1 MGVGVFLPVEV
12 VQQAGEV
19 PFMGF
24 LVVFVQLLGVGRHG
38 GSNHAAVVS
47 QVFVFDEGFEQL
59 FSFLFR
65 HGSSKLLFFKGKVK
79 ITGSPG
85 FERIYQLLKGMQEK
99 HKKSDFSRIFRGW
112 LPLPVVKDQKE
123 QLVSFYSFQIMLPI
137 YLKKSRVSAAACV
150 APEGQLIDCNPAFER
165 LFGEKTGFT
174 KLFDLIQTGSHGS
187 LRRLCANAGSAEKR
201 RKRTIPVTTLFTV
214 YGTAVQADFMPFSEG
229 PEGTVLLGLFAQ
241 ILPNTGLPK
250 HTPTNLELQ
259 RDYLA
264 SIIAAIPDMLLIADR
279 DGNIL
284 EWGHAADGKEG
295 FVPAAGFEETALQ
308 GLLPVRV
315 RAAFRS
321 ALRRICR
328 GESAERVEYSLAG
341 SGQDNWFEANLAP
354 LGNDKIIVLN
364 RDITKRKQTEE
375 KIRIQEG
382 MLRAIYNSAGQSV
395 TFIDLEFKVMFFNKV
410 AENIVKQ
417 VFGKVKTIGAPALDY
432 VLPADR
438 DAFEN
443 YYREALAGKQAYFEK
458 ENQGKWW
465 RFFIYPVYD
474 EGGKISGIAQNVA
487 DVTDRKEREI
497 ELRENKERLNK
508 TIEAVPHPLLIT
520 DEACCITYI
529 NEQFEAVLG
538 YDESKAVGL
547 PLSSLIPDDYKAE
560 FGQKPLLYFER
571 VETENALSTD
581 RYIAVLRSC
590 GDQITMDSSFNTFSN
605 FGKQYSIIILQDVT
619 ELKRRQDIIL
629 TQNKFLRKIAWQQS
643 HEVRRPIANILGICN
658 MIRGDEALSNEE
670 LKLYLQHL
678 SIEVANL
685 DDIVKAIVAET
696 NRTEEAAGDQPGT

>member
-1 MGVGVFLPVEV
+1 
-12 VQQAGEV
+12 
-19 PFMGF
+19 
-24 LVVFVQLLGVGRHG
+24 
-38 GSNHAAVVS
+38 
-47 QVFVFDEGFEQL
+47 
-59 FSFLFR
+59 
-65 HGSSKLLFFKGKVK
+65 
-79 ITGSPG
+79 
-85 FERIYQLLKGMQEK
+85 MQEK
-99 HKKSDFSRIFRGW
+99 HTKSHFCRILQKLAEYIFCNDENRRNSRRYFFSF
-112 LPLPVVKDQKE
+112 DH
-123 QLVSFYSFQIMLPI
+123 MLPP
-137 YLKKSRVSAAACV
+137 YLKKSRLSAAACL
-150 APEGQLIDCNPAFER
+150 APDGQLTDYNTAFKR
-165 LFGEKTGFT
+165 LFGEIPPK
-174 KLFDLIQTGSHGS
+174 KNLFEIIQAGSHGS
-187 LRRLCANAGSAEKR
+187 LRRLCAGPYPEQSAGRR
-201 RKRTIPVTTLFTV
+201 RKRPLPLTTLFTES
-214 YGTAVQADFMPFSEG
+214 GLAVQAEFMPCNQS
-229 PEGTVLLGLFAQ
+229 PEVAELLALFAPV
-241 ILPNTGLPK
+241 LPKTSLPK
-250 HTPTNLELQ
+250 HTPTNLALQ

-264 SIIAAIPDMLLIADR
+264 SIIAAIPDMLLIADL
-279 DGNIL
+279 DGNIM
-284 EWGHAADGKEG
+284 EWGHASDGKEG
-295 FVPAAGFEETALQ
+295 FVPAAGFEESALQ

-321 ALRRICR
+321 ALRRIAR
-328 GESAERVEYSLAG
+328 GEPAERVEYALAG
-341 SGQDNWFEANLAP
+341 SGRDNWFEANLAP
-354 LGNDKIIVLN
+354 LSSDKIIVLN
-364 RDITKRKQTEE
+364 RDITKRKLTEE
-375 KIRIQEG
+375 KIRMQEG

-395 TFIDLEFKVMFFNKV
+395 TFIDRDLKVMFFNKV

-474 EGGKISGIAQNVA
+474 EAGNLSGIAQNVA

-520 DEACCITYI
+520 DEANCITYI
-529 NEQFEAVLG
+529 NEQFEVVLG
-538 YDESKAVGL
+538 YGEKEAVGL
-547 PLSSLIPDDYKAE
+547 PLLSLIPDDQKTK
-560 FGQKPLLYFER
+560 FGQNPLQYFGR
-571 VETENALSTD
+571 SGTESELSAD
-581 RYIAVLRSC
+581 RFIKVLKS
-590 GDQITMDSSFNTFSN
+590 GGGQIMMDSSFNTFSN

-658 MIRGDEALSNEE
+658 MIRGDEDLSNEE